1 MSLKT
6 LRTRM
11 NFTQKQLAEK
21 MDTTQQT
28 ITRWETGKTQLNAD
42 QIKHLCGI
50 LQCTAQELLGWKA
63 EWGEEVTFDENR
75 LFEFGFPFGTLKLGM
90 VWGVRE
96 FPIGDVAKDDVE
108 AFLDR
113 HSVLNRNK
121 GGKEW
126 IVVTT
131 LRKRLILVNFAAVR
145 TVGLISDEIEAMPA
159 YDDVEALVDDAGP
172 QAEGHGVALHDEV
185 RVSFVDG
192 SEGTY
197 RLTEG
202 VAQEVYGLLLA
213 GDVPSGSIMM
223 IENEEAGQQRTYVQ
237 LSGVAMIDLPAELFA
252 ELTSNDHGGHDAH
265 E

>member
-28 ITRWETGKTQLNAD
+28 MARWETGKTQLNAD
-42 QIKHLCGI
+42 QIKQLCGI

-63 EWGEEVTFDENR
+63 EWGEEVAFDESS

-90 VWGVRE
+90 ACGTRE
-96 FPIGDVAKDDVE
+96 FPIGDVAKGDVE

-113 HSVLNRNK
+113 HSVLHHNK

-131 LRKRLILVNFAAVR
+131 LSKRLMLVNFAAVR
-145 TVGLISDEIEAMPA
+145 TVGLVSDEIEAMPA
-159 YDDVEALVDDAGP
+159 YHDAAAPVDDAGP
-172 QAEGHGVALHDEV
+172 QADGNVVALHDEL
-185 RVSFVDG
+185 RVTFIDG
-192 SEGTY
+192 AEGTY
-197 RLTEG
+197 RLTES

-213 GDVPSGSIMM
+213 SEAPRGSVMM
-223 IENEEAGQQRTYVQ
+223 IESEEGGQQRTYVQ
-237 LSGVAMIDLPAELFA
+237 LGEVAMINLPAGLFA
-252 ELTSNDHGGHDAH
+252 ELTGDDHDAK